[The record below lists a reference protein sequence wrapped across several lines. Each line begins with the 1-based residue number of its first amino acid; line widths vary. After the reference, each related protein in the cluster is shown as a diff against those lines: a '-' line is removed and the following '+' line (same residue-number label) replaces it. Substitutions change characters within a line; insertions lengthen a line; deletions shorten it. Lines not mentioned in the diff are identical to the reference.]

1 MSEPIS
7 KADLAF
13 PRAFTRHSHRLYAEG
28 HDAVDNVVV
37 VLLEGLDGLLP
48 AHASLGH
55 DELDVLGLKAGV
67 VDLLAIVLLLLL
79 LLGTLDGLALVTL
92 GGVVV
97 AGVVV
102 GGLAGE
108 LLGSLGLGLGVE
120 VLNLGLT
127 EDAVLQVSYE
137 FLPSHWVHES
147 LNIHP
152 GVAVGALVDVGL
164 GDDEEDVLGA
174 AESDAGDALDVLQA
188 ELANGLAGLLLVPVV
203 NGDGSASGNV
213 GLAGLR
219 LRVRVASLD
228 LDVLHGLIGDLFDSG
243 VCHCE
248 CVGKEYVGFWICAVI
263 GDASLVLLLRAH
275 TTGIR

>member
-13 PRAFTRHSHRLYAEG
+13 PRVFTQRAHRLYAEG

-48 AHASLGH
+48 AHAGLGH
-55 DELDVLGLKAGV
+55 DELDVLGLKASV

-127 EDAVLQVSYE
+127 EDAVLEVSHRV
-137 FLPSHWVHES
+137 LPSHWVPKS

-164 GDDEEDVLGA
+164 GDDEKDVLGA
-174 AESDAGDALDVLQA
+174 AESDASDALNVLQA

-203 NGDGSASGNV
+203 DGDGSACGDV

-219 LRVRVASLD
+219 LRVGLAGLNV
-228 LDVLHGLIGDLFDSG
+228 DVLHGLIGDLLNAW
-243 VCHCE
+243 V
-248 CVGKEYVGFWICAVI
+248 
-263 GDASLVLLLRAH
+263 
-275 TTGIR
+275 

>member
-1 MSEPIS
+1 MAAQVSEPIS

-13 PRAFTRHSHRLYAEG
+13 PRAFTRRSHRLYAEG
-28 HDAVDNVVV
+28 HDTVDNVVV
-37 VLLEGLDGLLP
+37 VLLEGLDGLLS
-48 AHASLGH
+48 ADRSLGH
-55 DELDVLGLKAGV
+55 DKLNVLGLKTGL
-67 VDLLAIVLLLLL
+67 VDLLTVILLFLL

-137 FLPSHWVHES
+137 FLPSHWVHKS

-203 NGDGSASGNV
+203 DGDGSACGDV

-219 LRVRVASLD
+219 LRVGLAGLNVDAGPGSAGTSSALGVATAKVSEK
-228 LDVLHGLIGDLFDSG
+228 DLF
-243 VCHCE
+243 VC
-248 CVGKEYVGFWICAVI
+248 
-263 GDASLVLLLRAH
+263 GDAL
-275 TTGIR
+275 

>member
-13 PRAFTRHSHRLYAEG
+13 PRAVTRGVRRLYAEG

-48 AHASLGH
+48 AHAGLSH

-79 LLGTLDGLALVTL
+79 LLSTLDGLALVTL
-92 GGVVV
+92 GRVVV
-97 AGVVV
+97 TGVVV

-127 EDAVLQVSYE
+127 EDAVLQVSHG
-137 FLPSHWVHES
+137 FLPSHWVHNLS
-147 LNIHP
+147 NIHP

-174 AESDAGDALDVLQA
+174 AEGDAGDALDVLQA

-203 NGDGSASGNV
+203 NGDGSACGDV

-219 LRVRVASLD
+219 LGVRVASLN
-228 LDVLHGLIGDLFDSG
+228 LDVLHGLVGDLFDTG
-243 VCHCE
+243 VGHFCC
-248 CVGKEYVGFWICAVI
+248 F
-263 GDASLVLLLRAH
+263 RA
-275 TTGIR
+275 INCQDI